1 MGKRT
6 MTILDLFTG
15 WRNTADFESG
25 HVIFSES
32 DSAEDLY
39 VVLAGEV
46 ELTLHGKSLG
56 REQAGGIIGEMA
68 FIDDARLNA
77 TATAVGAVKLAR
89 MSREEFSDLIR
100 TNAEFSLHALAEMAQ
115 RLRSVDRYIS
125 NQLEL

>member
-1 MGKRT
+1 

-25 HVIFSES
+25 RVIFSES
-32 DSAEDLY
+32 DSAKDIY
-39 VVLAGEV
+39 IVLAGEV

-56 REQAGGIIGEMA
+56 RETAGGIIGEMA

-77 TATAVGAVKLAR
+77 TATAVGNVTLAR

-100 TNAEFSLHALAEMAQ
+100 TNAEFSLHALAEMAR

-125 NQLEL
+125 NQLEP